1 MSRPFDEVRYRALLE
16 GLEISEVHYSKVTLV
31 TETVRFDPEYFQQRH
46 LLDSAHVTSAVSSFC
61 SFRDIGISIDASAFY
76 PAIEAF
82 YDQGDL
88 PFLRVADVDSVID
101 FQACTRIPAD
111 LCNRFPTLSKA
122 HPGDIIF
129 TKGGSVARIGLV
141 TETAAVS
148 RDLIFLNTSKLE
160 EANRVFLYIYFQTD
174 FFNRVLLRSSSQTAQ
189 PHLTI
194 TLVRE
199 LPVFLGS
206 HALKNRCLHV
216 IQQSFEARS
225 RAIALQQQAEQTL
238 LRALGLEKWQPPEPL
253 TYIRSSRD
261 AFAAGRLDAEY
272 FYPAKQ
278 AALDILAA
286 LPGRTV
292 GEMFQSIRDLWQPED
307 APPNMLVRNYDL
319 TNALTPF
326 LDNTTDPVSPD
337 SIESTKKR
345 IQKGDLVVSRLR
357 SYLREI
363 AIVLD
368 GGATPMVASTEF
380 IILRQKADSIRV
392 EALLI
397 YLRSILPQLIFKW
410 SQDGSNHPRFDEKEL
425 LNLRVPDLIIAQQDH
440 FAEMLQ
446 ATICYRRRAAEL
458 LNAAKRAVEIAIES
472 GEAAALEFLNK
483 TTEGGFS
490 CT

>member
-1 MSRPFDEVRYRALLE
+1 MLE

-238 LRALGLEKWQPPEPL
+238 LRALGLENWQPPEPL
-253 TYIRSSRD
+253 TYTRSSQD
-261 AFAAGRLDAEY
+261 TFAAGRLDAEY
-272 FYPAKQ
+272 FSPRVAQLLNRLNKDGLTIGDAAPARHERFMASRAGSFDYIEISGVRQDGTAVSETVSHIEAPSRATWFVKTGDVITSTVRPIRRLSALIAPEQNDFVCSSGFLVLQPKAIPPEVLLTYLRLPPFCELMDLHTSASLYPA
-278 AALDILAA
+278 IS
-286 LPGRTV
+286 
-292 GEMFQSIRDLWQPED
+292 E
-307 APPNMLVRNYDL
+307 
-319 TNALTPF
+319 
-326 LDNTTDPVSPD
+326 
-337 SIESTKKR
+337 
-345 IQKGDLVVSRLR
+345 
-357 SYLREI
+357 
-363 AIVLD
+363 
-368 GGATPMVASTEF
+368 
-380 IILRQKADSIRV
+380 
-392 EALLI
+392 
-397 YLRSILPQLIFKW
+397 
-410 SQDGSNHPRFDEKEL
+410 QDL
-425 LNLRVPDLIIAQQDH
+425 LNLPIPRIERDTQQTIVSAVQSAQVS
-440 FAEMLQ
+440 
-446 ATICYRRRAAEL
+446 RRRAAEL

-472 GEAAALEFLNK
+472 GEAAAVEFLNAATK
-483 TTEGGFS
+483 GGFAS
-490 CT
+490 I